1 MKILSFP
8 PARKNIASAALVL
21 VLAIFSVN
29 SLAQQAQLSLADF
42 LIGLRSKKVT
52 LEERN
57 KILTEAAKERG
68 VTFALTSEIEKEL
81 EATGANKD
89 LITAIREKGAV
100 IKAAAVVQPK
110 TETVV
115 PTNPPPPDRAFY
127 QKRAAASAAKGDL
140 DSAIADYGKAIE
152 MPDAESSDYLNRG
165 VAFYGKKSYNEALAD
180 LSKSIELKPTS
191 IAYLNRG
198 FVQEK
203 LGATEKAMADFQK
216 SVDLDANNES
226 AKLNLKRLQ
235 DDQAKA
241 LAKAKEAEA
250 AAKPAPVEKTQ
261 VIPESV
267 NMGALSAA
275 NATNMVTPLYSDVA
289 RKSGIE
295 GKVVVEVTLD
305 VEGNVTGT
313 KVVSGPA
320 FLRQS
325 AEDAARRSKFKP
337 ATFNGAPVKATGTI
351 TYNFTRGGTEE

>member
-8 PARKNIASAALVL
+8 PAHKNIASAALVL
-21 VLAIFSVN
+21 VLAIFSIN

-68 VTFALTSEIEKEL
+68 VTFALTPEIEKEL
-81 EATGANKD
+81 EATGADSN

-100 IKAAAVVQPK
+100 IKAAAVVPPK
-110 TETVV
+110 AEAVV
-115 PTNPPPPDRAFY
+115 PTVPPPPDRAFY
-127 QKRAAASAAKGDL
+127 QKRAAVSAARGDL

-152 MPDAESSDYLNRG
+152 MPDADSGDYLNRG
-165 VAFYGKKSYNEALAD
+165 VAFYGKKSYSEALAD

-198 FVQEK
+198 FVQER
-203 LGATEKAMADFQK
+203 LGSTEKAMADFQK
-216 SVDLDANNES
+216 SVDLDDNNES

-241 LAKAKEAEA
+241 LAKIKEAEA
-250 AAKPAPVEKTQ
+250 AARPPVQKNQ

-275 NATNMVTPLYSDVA
+275 NATKMVTPLYSDVA

-305 VEGNVTGT
+305 AEGNVTST

-337 ATFNGAPVKATGTI
+337 ATFNGTPIKATGTI

>member
-8 PARKNIASAALVL
+8 PAHKNIASAALVL
-21 VLAIFSVN
+21 VLAIFSIN

-68 VTFALTSEIEKEL
+68 VTFALTPEIEKEL
-81 EATGANKD
+81 EATGADSN
-89 LITAIREKGAV
+89 LITAIRDKGAV
-100 IKAAAVVQPK
+100 IKAAAVVPPK
-110 TETVV
+110 AEAVV
-115 PTNPPPPDRAFY
+115 PTVPPPPDRAFY
-127 QKRAAASAAKGDL
+127 LKRAAASAARGDL

-152 MPDAESSDYLNRG
+152 MPDADSGDYLNRG
-165 VAFYGKKSYNEALAD
+165 VAFYGKKSYSEALAD

-198 FVQEK
+198 FVQER
-203 LGATEKAMADFQK
+203 LGSTEKAMADFQK
-216 SVDLDANNES
+216 SVDLDDNNES

-241 LAKAKEAEA
+241 LAKIKEAEA
-250 AAKPAPVEKTQ
+250 AARPPVQKNQ

-275 NATNMVTPLYSDVA
+275 NATKMVTPLYSDVA

-305 VEGNVTGT
+305 AEGNVTST

-337 ATFNGAPVKATGTI
+337 ATFNGTPIKATGTI